1 MPLSAVDAI
10 SPAFQ
15 HAKEQLLQPFRASQW
30 AKLAL
35 VGFLAGE
42 LSSGGCNFGSGN
54 FQLPHQPHS
63 DQMFPG
69 PFPHLDPMAY
79 AGLIAGLIIT
89 SAVLWI
95 LFLYINS
102 VMRFV
107 LFDSVVNRRCEI
119 RKSWSA
125 RHSAGLR
132 YFVWQIFVM
141 LSMVVFMIILVGIP
155 AAFGLALGWMR
166 DPRAH
171 IVPLVLGGIV
181 LFFVLL
187 ALIGSYFLIHV
198 FTKDFVV
205 PQMAIE
211 EISALEGWRRLLS
224 RINREKGGFA
234 GYIGMK
240 IVMAL
245 GAGSD
250 RRYCDRVRRPDR
262 THSRR
267 RTRAACRLR
276 WKSRRPDLESLH
288 HFDCHHRRVYAAG
301 GHSVYRFAYFSAHH
315 RFLPRLLT
323 LLFCRALR
331 ASGCLVTP
339 RAATTAASFL
349 RTASSAGANRLANS
363 TACEFWNRGPTRSAA
378 RLYTSRSG
386 GPCPQ

>member
-245 GAGSD
+245 GAAVIVGI
-250 RRYCDRVRRPDR
+250 VTAFVVLIVLIP
-262 THSRR
+262 
-267 RTRAACRLR
+267 AGGLGLLAVFGG
-276 WKSRRPDLESLH
+276 K
-288 HFDCHHRRVYAAG
+288 AAG
-301 GHSVYRFAYFSAHH
+301 
-315 RFLPRLLT
+315 LT
-323 LLFCRALR
+323 
-331 ASGCLVTP
+331 
-339 RAATTAASFL
+339 
-349 RTASSAGANRLANS
+349 
-363 TACEFWNRGPTRSAA
+363 WN
-378 RLYTSRSG
+378 LYTISIAIIVGCMLLAVILYIVSLISVPTIVFFPAYSLYFFAGRYAPLDALLHPAPPPPPPVSYAPLPPPEPIG
-386 GPCPQ
+386 